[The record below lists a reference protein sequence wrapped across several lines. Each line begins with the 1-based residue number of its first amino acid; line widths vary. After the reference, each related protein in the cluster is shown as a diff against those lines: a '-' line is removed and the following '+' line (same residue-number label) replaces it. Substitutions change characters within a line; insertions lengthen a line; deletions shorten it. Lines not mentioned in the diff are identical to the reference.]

1 MDRRII
7 ALIVFLLA
15 GFLAAEGSAF
25 AVKEGGIKKV
35 LSNYNHGKYFT
46 VVNQIEEYPQE
57 ALRSDGVAIDDI
69 IITMADPP
77 IPLPPPPPPPLTIV
91 K

>member
-7 ALIVFLLA
+7 AFIVFLLL
-15 GFLAAEGSAF
+15 GFLSAEGSAL

-35 LSNYNHGKYFT
+35 LSNYYQEKYYT
-46 VVNQIEEYPQE
+46 VVNQMEEFPPE
-57 ALRSDGVAIDDI
+57 ALRSDRVAKDDI
-69 IITMADPP
+69 ILTMIEPP

-91 K
+91 I